1 MYHSFLIHSSAN
13 EHLGCFHV
21 LAIVNSAAMN
31 IGVHVRPTF
40 HGSDLDLQRGDELR
54 KHRQIFRRL
63 PVHVYF
69 SWLCLSVS
77 FCVPVSV
84 FLLPFLMLSPSL
96 LPSFSLSFPSSLF
109 LPFSFLPL
117 FQPCVFNHWTARD
130 RFLSCRVIRYKVIRC
145 RCRFQDTR
153 DQVPVTQ

>member
-31 IGVHVRPTF
+31 IGVNVRPTF
-40 HGSDLDLQRGDELR
+40 HGSYLDLQRGDELR
-54 KHRQIFRRL
+54 KHRQIFRGL

-96 LPSFSLSFPSSLF
+96 LPSFSVSLLPFLSLSAFLLSPSFPALC
-109 LPFSFLPL
+109 L
-117 FQPCVFNHWTARD
+117 
-130 RFLSCRVIRYKVIRC
+130 
-145 RCRFQDTR
+145 
-153 DQVPVTQ
+153 